1 MISVAPHKYGRS
13 LVAWTVNQNIARL
26 QSYRVITDEMRE
38 YFGYHFRGNLP
49 FLFKQQLSREC
60 LQAYDALMQNVCN
73 EAYLH
78 IDETDVN
85 IMGLR
90 GYVWVFANTDSA
102 AYLFKPTREGDFLK
116 DLLAQFNGV
125 LISDFYA
132 AYDSL
137 QCPQQKCLIHLIRD
151 INESLFKNPF
161 DNELKEMGKDFT
173 QLLAPIIETVDR
185 YGLKRRHLH
194 KHTESVDRFIAK
206 VGRTSYASE
215 HSINFQRRILRY
227 RDKLFTFLG
236 YDGVPWNNNN
246 AEHAIKRFVQ
256 LRKVIGGSSSEKGIQ
271 EYLVLLSVCET
282 LRLRNLSFLKFLM
295 SGAKTIEE
303 YQMSQKKAA

>member
-1 MISVAPHKYGRS
+1 M
-13 LVAWTVNQNIARL
+13 
-26 QSYRVITDEMRE
+26 
-38 YFGYHFRGNLP
+38 
-49 FLFKQQLSREC
+49 
-60 LQAYDALMQNVCN
+60 
-73 EAYLH
+73 
-78 IDETDVN
+78 
-85 IMGLR
+85 
-90 GYVWVFANTDSA
+90 
-102 AYLFKPTREGDFLK
+102 
-116 DLLAQFNGV
+116 

-194 KHTESVDRFIAK
+194 KHAESVGRFLVK
-206 VGRTSYASE
+206 VGNTSYTSE

-227 RDKLFTFLG
+227 HDKLFTFLD

-256 LRKVIGGSSSEKGIQ
+256 LRKVIGGSSTEKGIQ

-282 LRLRNLSFLKFLM
+282 LRLRNISFLKFLM

-303 YQMSQKKAA
+303 YQMSLKNAA